1 MSTALS
7 RLTLPAGARHSE
19 RRLGRGCGSRVGK
32 TSGRGMKGQKARKGG
47 NIGKLAFEGGQTPLQ
62 RRLPKRGFNVP
73 FPPVTVALNVAD
85 LERFDAGTE
94 VDEVALRGARLIQ
107 GKIDRIKI
115 LGHGDLTKKLT
126 VSAHKFS
133 SSAREKIS
141 AAGGKVV
148 ELALPSAEGGD
159 APREAEAG
167 S

>member
-19 RRLGRGCGSRVGK
+19 RRLGRGPGSRVGK

-47 NIGKLAFEGGQTPLQ
+47 NIGKLHFEGGQTPIQ

-73 FPPVTVALNVAD
+73 FAPVTVAINVAD

-94 VDEVALRGARLIQ
+94 VDEVALRGARLVQ
-107 GKIDRIKI
+107 GKVDRIKI
-115 LGHGDLTKKLT
+115 LGHGELTKKLT

-133 SSAREKIS
+133 SSAREKIG

-148 ELALPSAEGGD
+148 ELAPPSAEGGE

-167 S
+167 N

>member
-73 FPPVTVALNVAD
+73 FATVTVAINVAD

-94 VDEVALRGARLIQ
+94 VDEVALRGARLVQ

-133 SSAREKIS
+133 GSAREKIS

-148 ELALPSAEGGD
+148 ELALPSAEGGEAPAD
-159 APREAEAG
+159 AK